1 MQLVRETVEHHS
13 NLIQDEFQVKIAG
26 VSALIRE
33 QRERIAVMD
42 RETKKRINEQNRVIM
57 GMIDDDKKFKE
68 KVDNTHEKVEK
79 ISGKIDV
86 VEDILYQ

>member
-1 MQLVRETVEHHS
+1 
-13 NLIQDEFQVKIAG
+13 
-26 VSALIRE
+26 
-33 QRERIAVMD
+33 
-42 RETKKRINEQNRVIM
+42 M